1 MGGSKL
7 MKIKNKTGIRG
18 TGLLQLRL
26 ALIVLLMLCG
36 LYTGGSTALEIG
48 PDFDHDN
55 TRFPLDF
62 KHALV
67 RCEACH
73 VQAIFVGTP
82 TQCARCHS
90 LSGRI
95 KASAPTPQHIRV
107 IGECEVCHTPTV
119 WTDVFR
125 VDHVAVIGSCQG
137 CHNGVIA
144 EDKNPRHVV
153 SGNTCDDCHNTITW
167 VGARYNHAGIS
178 GNCIRCHNG
187 VIAEGKNPG
196 HILSAPTCED
206 CHSTRRWEPA
216 RVDHA
221 SVIGTCFSCHN
232 GVIAEGKNPG
242 HIPSSNACELCH
254 NTSGWV
260 PANP

>member
-1 MGGSKL
+1 
-7 MKIKNKTGIRG
+7 MKTKNNKVISGHGR
-18 TGLLQLRL
+18 LSLHL
-26 ALIVLLMLCG
+26 ALTALLMLCG
-36 LYTGGSTALEIG
+36 LYAGSATALEIG
-48 PDFDHDN
+48 PDFDHDD
-55 TRFPLDF
+55 TRYPLDF

-67 RCEACH
+67 PCEACH
-73 VQAIFVGTP
+73 VQGVFIGTP

-95 KASAPTPQHIRV
+95 KASAPTSQHIRV

-137 CHNGVIA
+137 CHNGVVA
-144 EDKNPRHVV
+144 EGKNPGHVV
-153 SGNTCDDCHNTITW
+153 SSNTCDDCHNTITW
-167 VGARYNHAGIS
+167 VGARYNHAGIT

-187 VIAEGKNPG
+187 GIAEGKNPG
-196 HILSAPTCED
+196 HILSLPTCED
-206 CHSTRRWEPA
+206 CHNTRRWIPA
-216 RVDHA
+216 RVNHA

-242 HIPSSNACELCH
+242 HCPSIDACELCH
-254 NTSGWV
+254 STQAWI
-260 PANP
+260 PASPCP